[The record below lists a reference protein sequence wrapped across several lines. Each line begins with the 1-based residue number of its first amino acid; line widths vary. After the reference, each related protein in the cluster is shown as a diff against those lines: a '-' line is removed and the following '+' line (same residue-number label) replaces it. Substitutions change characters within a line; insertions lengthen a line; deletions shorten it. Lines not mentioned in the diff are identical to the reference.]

1 MDFRTQFIRPSEGDD
16 LILNHDAKI
25 YGLVSAN
32 PSSYEYRDEK
42 GKLGSHLAVQ
52 QYKHYLESLKMMM
65 NLSSELNQANR
76 KVYSLMMAKGTT
88 MKEKHY
94 HWQTSFGFFTIK
106 NGKLH
111 YAQIGDVDMFY
122 KSRSG
127 EIKRLGI
134 NSLKDIEKRCKTR
147 YLNVNEENI
156 RRMAN
161 VQNGYGIA
169 NGSFECKNY
178 IKSGTVDVNGLDSLL
193 MINKGMIPEKGEWE
207 GMIRD
212 IDGNGLVAYVQNQK
226 NGISDPAALY
236 FDQFLSKG

>member
-1 MDFRTQFIRPSEGDD
+1 MDFRTQFIRPEEGDD
-16 LILNHDAKI
+16 LILNHEAKI

-42 GKLGSHLAVQ
+42 GKTGSYLAVQ
-52 QYKHYLESLKMMM
+52 QYKHYLESLKAIMS
-65 NLSSELNQANR
+65 LTAELNQANR

-111 YAQIGDVDMFY
+111 YAQIGNVEMFY
-122 KSRSG
+122 KSKSG

-134 NSLKDIEKRCKTR
+134 NSLKDIEKRCMQR
-147 YLNVNEENI
+147 YAKITEENI

-161 VQNGYGIA
+161 VRNGYGIA

-178 IKSGTVDVNGLDSLL
+178 IKSGTVDVNDLNSLF
-193 MINKGMIPEKGEWE
+193 MANKEMVPEKEEWE
-207 GMIRD
+207 GMFSD
-212 IDGNGLVAYVQNQK
+212 IEENGLVAYVQKQK
-226 NGISDPAALY
+226 KVMSNPAALY
-236 FDQFLSKG
+236 FDQFLS